1 MLTYTREERDE
12 ARQAAGIFGRVL
24 VDHGESIMRAVERPG
39 ASHIGTAS
47 R

>member
-1 MLTYTREERDE
+1 MLTYTRDERDE

-24 VDHGESIMRAVERPG
+24 VDHGESIMRAAERPG